1 MNKVSLNIFFG
12 KVFHKRVFP
21 KEHKFLYNYK
31 SIYTKNII
39 SFSNYKFYKQNDLFF
54 KYDFDTQQINTGII
68 PWLKKLKNDYNLNS
82 EFLELN
88 LLKTP
93 NIFLKKAFNPVCFWF
108 LNYKNKTIGVVA
120 EVTNTF
126 KEQHS
131 YYLSN
136 NGFPI
141 TSDLWLED
149 KKKLYV
155 SPFADKIGRY
165 KFNFNQ
171 EPLLV
176 KINEYDPQ
184 ENLEIIT
191 SLNGNYSKATGLM
204 KFLMYISILYNSINV
219 IPRIHLQALYLWIKK
234 FKFYSHGGNGHVE

>member
-1 MNKVSLNIFFG
+1 MNKSNLYIFLG

-21 KEHKFLYNYK
+21 KNHEFLYSYK
-31 SIYTKNII
+31 SLYSKNIL
-39 SFSNYKFYKQNDLFF
+39 SFSNYSFYKQKDVFF
-54 KYDFDTQQINTGII
+54 NYDFNTKQVNEGII
-68 PWLKKLKNDYNLNS
+68 PWLKKIKTDFSLND

-108 LNYKNKTIGVVA
+108 VNYKDKTIGVIA

-136 NGFPI
+136 QGNPI
-141 TSDLWLED
+141 TKDLWLED
-149 KKKLYV
+149 DKKLYV

-171 EPLLV
+171 NPLAI

-191 SLNGNYSKATGLM
+191 SLYGEYSQASGFM
-204 KFLMYISILYNSINV
+204 KFLMYMSIIYNSIKV
-219 IPRIHLQALYLWIKK
+219 IPRIHIQALYLWIKK
-234 FKFYSHGGNGHVE
+234 FKFYSHNGNGHVK

>member
-1 MNKVSLNIFFG
+1 MSKANLHIFLG

-21 KEHKFLYNYK
+21 KNHEFLYNYK
-31 SIYTKNII
+31 SLYMKDVF
-39 SFSNYKFYKQNDLFF
+39 SFSHNSFYQQKDFFF
-54 KYDFDTQQINTGII
+54 KYDFNTKQINEGII
-68 PWLKKLKNDYNLNS
+68 PWLKRIKIRYSLKE
-82 EFLELN
+82 EFLKLN

-93 NIFLKKAFNPVCFWF
+93 NTFFKKAFNPVCFWF
-108 LNYKNKTIGVVA
+108 VNYNDKTIGVIA

-136 NGFPI
+136 NGNPI
-141 TSDLWLED
+141 TQELWLED
-149 KKKLYV
+149 SKKLYV

-171 EPLLV
+171 EPLIV

-191 SLNGNYSKATGLM
+191 SLQGEYTQATGFM
-204 KFLMYISILYNSINV
+204 KFLMYISIMYNSFNV
-219 IPRIHLQALYLWIKK
+219 IPRIHIQALYLWIKK
-234 FKFYSHGGNGHVE
+234 FKFYSHNGNGHV